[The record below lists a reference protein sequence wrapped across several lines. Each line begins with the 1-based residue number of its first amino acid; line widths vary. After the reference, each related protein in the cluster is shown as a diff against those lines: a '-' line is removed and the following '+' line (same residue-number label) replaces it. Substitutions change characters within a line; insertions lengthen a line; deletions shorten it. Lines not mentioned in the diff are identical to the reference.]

1 MKKPL
6 IGLIPLYD
14 DEKDSLWMLPGYMDA
29 VAEAGGLPI
38 MLPLTEDDSVLSQI
52 ASLCDGFLLT
62 GGHDVSPYLYG
73 ESPIEECG
81 ICCPA
86 RDHMEKKLL
95 DLALDA
101 DKPVLGICR
110 GIQLLNAALGGS
122 LYQDLPTQAPSDL
135 EHHQTPPYDV
145 PVHKVSIVPES
156 PLYILLQT
164 TELSVN
170 SYHHQAIRCLSP
182 KLAPMAYSP
191 DGLTEAVC
199 MPGQKFVWGI
209 QWHPEF
215 SHRTDEHSRKIV
227 KAFVDAAR

>member
-81 ICCPA
+81 IC
-86 RDHMEKKLL
+86 M
-95 DLALDA
+95 
-101 DKPVLGICR
+101 
-110 GIQLLNAALGGS
+110 
-122 LYQDLPTQAPSDL
+122 
-135 EHHQTPPYDV
+135 
-145 PVHKVSIVPES
+145 
-156 PLYILLQT
+156 
-164 TELSVN
+164 
-170 SYHHQAIRCLSP
+170 
-182 KLAPMAYSP
+182 P
-191 DGLTEAVC
+191 D
-199 MPGQKFVWGI
+199 QKFVWGI